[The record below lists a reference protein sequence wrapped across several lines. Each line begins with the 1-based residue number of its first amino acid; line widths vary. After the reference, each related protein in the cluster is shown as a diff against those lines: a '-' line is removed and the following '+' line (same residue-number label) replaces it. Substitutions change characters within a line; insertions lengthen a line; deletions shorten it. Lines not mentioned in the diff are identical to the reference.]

1 VIYLHGNSSSRRAA
15 RSLLTILVPLN
26 ISVFVFDFSGCGH
39 SEGKYISLGYF
50 EKDDLKV
57 VVKFLRQSGKVS
69 TIGL

>member
-1 VIYLHGNSSSRRAA
+1 M
-15 RSLLTILVPLN
+15 LTILVPLN